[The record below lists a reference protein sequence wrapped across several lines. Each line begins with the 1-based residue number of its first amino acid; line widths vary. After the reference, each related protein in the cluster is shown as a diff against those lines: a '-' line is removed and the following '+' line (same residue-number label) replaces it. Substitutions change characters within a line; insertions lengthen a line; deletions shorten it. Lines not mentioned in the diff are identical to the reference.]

1 MNMSNIFDVSLT
13 LPILLFFS
21 AEIFAY
27 DTYDSGTGELSIP
40 LLQVGSTVYSDVV
53 VTIGDLINIEENI
66 FLEPFDV
73 FNSATEQLRI
83 PRVFVGDEE
92 YRNVTVTIGSI
103 VSIGDVTFSLQ
114 DDCAIESRKYG
125 DIEIP
130 ESFLGNYDIPKANST
145 LSSNIVR
152 TMNLKDL
159 DAWWAKPSYFDCDD
173 KELYMTNVYIESIK
187 RLQEL
192 GVETFSVYDYGK
204 WDDFSKPIWSIDESD
219 FAIPNSVLE
228 NIVAEAHK
236 RDMKV
241 FLSWQMNFSDNVS
254 PWNSLDTA
262 NLSLDTLTTLLESYE
277 NHIVNY
283 ARFLES
289 IELDG
294 LAGDLGSFDPK
305 EEPEHRE
312 LYVSKT
318 VATIEKIR
326 EVFSGDISYGRYD
339 PILDNRILKVIDELR
354 LVLWLGGP
362 LPQGESFSVELMEK
376 FSSWAISRYQSRANE
391 QEATLAFTIPVVWE
405 IYAQSTKDFFV
416 RNGYLEDS
424 FCFEPCAQ
432 ALVHNDFSMQ
442 AIAIEGAMRSISS
455 QGIFS
460 TLGVSAH
467 NYWHTDEIFPTAV
480 GGNVT
485 FANISS
491 SIRNKPAEKLFKDWF
506 QR

>member
-1 MNMSNIFDVSLT
+1 
-13 LPILLFFS
+13 
-21 AEIFAY
+21 
-27 DTYDSGTGELSIP
+27 
-40 LLQVGSTVYSDVV
+40 
-53 VTIGDLINIEENI
+53 
-66 FLEPFDV
+66 
-73 FNSATEQLRI
+73 
-83 PRVFVGDEE
+83 
-92 YRNVTVTIGSI
+92 
-103 VSIGDVTFSLQ
+103 
-114 DDCAIESRKYG
+114 
-125 DIEIP
+125 
-130 ESFLGNYDIPKANST
+130 
-145 LSSNIVR
+145 
-152 TMNLKDL
+152 MNLKDL

-192 GVETFSVYDYGK
+192 GVETFSVYNYGK

-241 FLSWQMNFSDNVS
+241 FLSWQMNSSDNVS
-254 PWNSLDTA
+254 PWNSLDIA

-339 PILDNRILKVIDELR
+339 PILDNRILKIIDELR

-460 TLGVSAH
+460 TLGVSAP

>member
-27 DTYDSGTGELSIP
+27 DTYDSGTGGLSIP

-73 FNSATEQLRI
+73 FNSATERLRI

-192 GVETFSVYDYGK
+192 GVETFFVYNYGE

-460 TLGVSAH
+460 TLGVSAP

>member
-1 MNMSNIFDVSLT
+1 M
-13 LPILLFFS
+13 
-21 AEIFAY
+21 
-27 DTYDSGTGELSIP
+27 
-40 LLQVGSTVYSDVV
+40 
-53 VTIGDLINIEENI
+53 
-66 FLEPFDV
+66 
-73 FNSATEQLRI
+73 
-83 PRVFVGDEE
+83 
-92 YRNVTVTIGSI
+92 
-103 VSIGDVTFSLQ
+103 Q

-192 GVETFSVYDYGK
+192 GVETFFVYNYGK

-241 FLSWQMNFSDNVS
+241 FLSWQMNSSDNVS

-460 TLGVSAH
+460 TLGVSAP

>member
-1 MNMSNIFDVSLT
+1 M
-13 LPILLFFS
+13 
-21 AEIFAY
+21 
-27 DTYDSGTGELSIP
+27 
-40 LLQVGSTVYSDVV
+40 
-53 VTIGDLINIEENI
+53 
-66 FLEPFDV
+66 
-73 FNSATEQLRI
+73 
-83 PRVFVGDEE
+83 
-92 YRNVTVTIGSI
+92 
-103 VSIGDVTFSLQ
+103 Q

-192 GVETFSVYDYGK
+192 GVEKFFVYNYGK

-460 TLGVSAH
+460 TLGVSAP

>member
-1 MNMSNIFDVSLT
+1 
-13 LPILLFFS
+13 
-21 AEIFAY
+21 
-27 DTYDSGTGELSIP
+27 
-40 LLQVGSTVYSDVV
+40 
-53 VTIGDLINIEENI
+53 
-66 FLEPFDV
+66 
-73 FNSATEQLRI
+73 
-83 PRVFVGDEE
+83 
-92 YRNVTVTIGSI
+92 
-103 VSIGDVTFSLQ
+103 LQ

-460 TLGVSAH
+460 TLGVSAP

>member
-27 DTYDSGTGELSIP
+27 DTYDSGTGGLSIP

-460 TLGVSAH
+460 TLGVSAP

>member
-27 DTYDSGTGELSIP
+27 DAYDSGTGELSIP

-460 TLGVSAH
+460 TLGVSAP

>member
-1 MNMSNIFDVSLT
+1 M
-13 LPILLFFS
+13 
-21 AEIFAY
+21 
-27 DTYDSGTGELSIP
+27 
-40 LLQVGSTVYSDVV
+40 
-53 VTIGDLINIEENI
+53 
-66 FLEPFDV
+66 
-73 FNSATEQLRI
+73 
-83 PRVFVGDEE
+83 
-92 YRNVTVTIGSI
+92 
-103 VSIGDVTFSLQ
+103 Q

-192 GVETFSVYDYGK
+192 GVETFSVYNYGK

-241 FLSWQMNFSDNVS
+241 FLSWQMNSSDNVS

-362 LPQGESFSVELMEK
+362 VPQGESFSVELMEK

-460 TLGVSAH
+460 TLGVSAP